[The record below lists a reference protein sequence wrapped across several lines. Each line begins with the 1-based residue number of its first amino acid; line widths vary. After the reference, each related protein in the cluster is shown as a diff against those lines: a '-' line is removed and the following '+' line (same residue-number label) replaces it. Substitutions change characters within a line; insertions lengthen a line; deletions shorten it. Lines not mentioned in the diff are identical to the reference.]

1 VRLLVIADTTPT
13 LGMGIADYVA
23 AHGIDAVITAGDL
36 TRGFDIAGIDSLT
49 IPTLGV

>member
-13 LGMGIADYVA
+13 LGIRIADYVA

-36 TRGFDIAGIDSLT
+36 TRFDIAGIDSLS